1 MKCPVCGAE
10 MRQIRRGATLERRGP
25 AYVCPQA
32 EKEVFRDERGHLRRV
47 AGAAHDRTS
56 VYENGE
62 K

>member
-1 MKCPVCGAE
+1 